1 MFNLSKS
8 QSMIMKQITLYPKTD
23 DSNRI
28 LQNMMHVLGT
38 NRCTDICLRSLP
50 ITFILNDDVLRYML
64 SFCHTKFLFGIIYI
78 LNKKFKQIVMQ
89 IEDNVCKRKYS
100 KIPNTNEQQRTFVI
114 SNIRKQRC
122 NIEKNRNFLGPFND
136 IHDVIIKAGNGDR
149 ILIIHGGKY
158 VIGHKRK
165 YSEYIDKDLEII
177 GLTKNTN
184 DIEIIINNVQVIDGN
199 VAFKNVTL
207 INTKPDESYFAVYP
221 YGHMSV
227 ENCVFDFDNNGEE
240 YILSHFVEVA
250 IGAYFTAKVCIFK
263 NVAVAIEID
272 NRAYEVVIKNCIF
285 EDIWR
290 YGMGSDSCIIIS
302 DNDAR
307 DFRMK
312 VLRQLNYP
320 DDLIVGN
327 FSLKLHCEYNVFK
340 NIDWKYPFMESLYYD
355 TSNQNHFTIEH
366 NSLHDNENPN
376 DPNRIYQIQLPYS
389 PYNDE
394 ENSD

>member
-28 LQNMMHVLGT
+28 LQNMVHMLGT
-38 NRCTDICLRSLP
+38 NRCTDICLLSLP
-50 ITFILNDDVLRYML
+50 ITFTLNDDVLQYML
-64 SFCHTKFLFGIIYI
+64 SFCTAEFLFSVIYI

-158 VIGHKRK
+158 VIGHRRK
-165 YSEYIDKDLEII
+165 YSEGIDKDLEII
-177 GLTKNTN
+177 GLTKNNN
-184 DIEIIINNVQVIDGN
+184 DIEIIVNNVQVIDGN

-207 INTKPDESYFAVYP
+207 MNTKPDESYFAVYP

-227 ENCVFDFDNNGEE
+227 ENCIFNFDDNGEE
-240 YILSHFVEVA
+240 YVLSHFVEVA
-250 IGAYFTAKVCIFK
+250 IGAYFTAKVCKFK

-272 NRAYEVVIKNCIF
+272 NKAYEVIIKNCIF

-290 YGMGSDSCIIIS
+290 YGRGSDSCIIIS

-307 DFRMK
+307 NFRMK
-312 VLRQLNYP
+312 ILRELNYP
-320 DDLIVGN
+320 DELIVEN

-340 NIDWKYPFMESLYYD
+340 NIDWKYPFMQSLYYD
-355 TSNQNHFTIEH
+355 TSNQNHFNIEH